1 MNNLTDINKNMKS
14 IIITML
20 FLLVSTSLSAND
32 TLITRFINAQTA
44 MLETQIA
51 QLSAAIA
58 LTQSGISKT
67 EQYEKIAK
75 PNFAA
80 IDKVLSEAG
89 FSVKSYYKFKEY
101 HQLRI
106 EQWLSQHASIASQI
120 EQLQSK
126 RDNLSQALEGA
137 N

>member
-75 PNFAA
+75 PT
-80 IDKVLSEAG
+80 LPP
-89 FSVKSYYKFKEY
+89 
-101 HQLRI
+101 
-106 EQWLSQHASIASQI
+106 
-120 EQLQSK
+120 
-126 RDNLSQALEGA
+126 
-137 N
+137 